1 MYQDDK
7 PNVLFKLVLFLIN
20 FYQNLSV
27 KKLSNQNFVWKS
39 FFAIHSNLA
48 LKNFTNH
55 TYFFSRV
62 YTKWT
67 AFSHHVFSRAAT
79 GSLSMPGRST
89 SFGKKTRIWCK
100 WGSRAGQSATWRRR
114 DLDTNNPARLS
125 SKEIWCS
132 HTSCPR
138 VQCDFC
144 HSSEKCSRDMI
155 HPSS

>member
-48 LKNFTNH
+48 PKNFTNH

-67 AFSHHVFSRAAT
+67 AFSHHIFSRAAA

-89 SFGKKTRIWCK
+89 SFGKKTRIWCIVREQ
-100 WGSRAGQSATWRRR
+100 SRAECNLEEARFRHKQPSKTRLKRNVMLTHFMSQSSMWF
-114 DLDTNNPARLS
+114 LS
-125 SKEIWCS
+125 L
-132 HTSCPR
+132 
-138 VQCDFC
+138 
-144 HSSEKCSRDMI
+144 SRETQPWHD
-155 HPSS
+155 PP